1 MASMASLALW
11 SLTSSSVRTVRRAAE
26 QAEEAGL
33 AGMAVTD
40 SQNLAGDCYV
50 ALAAAAMVTSR
61 LGLGTGVTNPVTRH
75 PAVTAAAFASLQE
88 LSGGRMVCAIG
99 RGDSALAHLGRAP
112 AGVDALDRYLCALQ
126 IYLRGEAIPFDELD
140 FHERLAP
147 PVENLGMADTA
158 STSRLGWLRGIPKVP
173 VEVAAT
179 GPKVIASAAV
189 HADRI
194 LFAVGA
200 EAERIQWGMD
210 VAAEARRGA
219 GLDPAG
225 IAFGAYVNVVSHPD
239 RGTARALVAG
249 GLATFARFSVMHG
262 TPTGPADASR
272 QQLLKDLHQ
281 SYDMRHHTRAD
292 SGQANLLTPEFVDR
306 YAIVGPP
313 AECVARLREL
323 ADLGL
328 DKVIAIGSTAGADP
342 DEARRAARVFA
353 SEVVPAF
360 AS

>member
-11 SLTSSSVRTVRRAAE
+11 SLTTSSVRTIRRAAE
-26 QAEEAGL
+26 QAEAAGL
-33 AGMAVTD
+33 AGLAVTD

-50 ALAAAAMVTSR
+50 ALAAAALVTSK
-61 LGLGTGVTNPVTRH
+61 LCLGTGVTNPVTRH

-88 LSGGRMVCAIG
+88 LSQGRAVCAVG

-112 AGVDALDRYLCALQ
+112 AGVDALDCYLRALQ
-126 IYLRGEAIPFDELD
+126 SYLRGESIPFDELD
-140 FHERLAP
+140 FHEHLAP
-147 PVENLGMADTA
+147 PVENLRLADTA
-158 STSRLGWLRGIPKVP
+158 SASRLIWLRGIPKVP

-200 EAERIQWGMD
+200 ETERIQWGMD
-210 VAAEARRGA
+210 LARAARTAA
-219 GLDPAG
+219 GLDPDA
-225 IAFGAYVNVVSHPD
+225 IAFGAFVNVVCHD
-239 RGTARALVAG
+239 DQDTARALVAG

-262 TPTGPADASR
+262 TPTGPADETR
-272 QQLLKDLHQ
+272 QQLLRDLHR

-292 SGQANLLTPEFVDR
+292 SGQAGVLTPEFVDR

-313 AECVARLREL
+313 AACVARLREL
-323 ADLGL
+323 STLGI
-328 DKVIAIGSTAGADP
+328 DKVIAIGATAGADP
-342 DEARRAARVFA
+342 DEGRRAARLFA
-353 SEVVPAF
+353 DEVVPAF